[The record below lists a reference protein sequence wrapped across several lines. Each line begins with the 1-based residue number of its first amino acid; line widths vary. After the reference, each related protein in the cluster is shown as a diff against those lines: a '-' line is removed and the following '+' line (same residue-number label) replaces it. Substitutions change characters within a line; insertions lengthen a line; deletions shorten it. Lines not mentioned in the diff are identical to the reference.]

1 MNRRALLASSVAVL
15 GLAGCAT
22 TTTSTVA
29 ATVVSDA
36 GLIADGLLSLLTSV
50 GSIVGITPATVAAI
64 GNYVAQAKAAA
75 ATIVPTITAALAAPS
90 VQTIG
95 SAVSSIMSALGSFS
109 LPASIQTLLTAAQT
123 LLPVLE
129 TAVGIAVAVAA
140 TPGGM
145 TADQARAILAAAR

>member
-1 MNRRALLASSVAVL
+1 
-15 GLAGCAT
+15 
-22 TTTSTVA
+22 
-29 ATVVSDA
+29 
-36 GLIADGLLSLLTSV
+36 
-50 GSIVGITPATVAAI
+50 
-64 GNYVAQAKAAA
+64 
-75 ATIVPTITAALAAPS
+75 
-90 VQTIG
+90 
-95 SAVSSIMSALGSFS
+95 MSALGSFS